1 MQTSPVTWRVVA
13 RLHIQSGCVSHV
25 VYVADQMAADVLSD
39 RSRRNA
45 KPCSSQRHPA
55 FHLVSVIRWLA
66 VGRHQVHIVKREMSI
81 GR

>member
-39 RSRRNA
+39 RSRR
-45 KPCSSQRHPA
+45 
-55 FHLVSVIRWLA
+55 
-66 VGRHQVHIVKREMSI
+66 
-81 GR
+81 